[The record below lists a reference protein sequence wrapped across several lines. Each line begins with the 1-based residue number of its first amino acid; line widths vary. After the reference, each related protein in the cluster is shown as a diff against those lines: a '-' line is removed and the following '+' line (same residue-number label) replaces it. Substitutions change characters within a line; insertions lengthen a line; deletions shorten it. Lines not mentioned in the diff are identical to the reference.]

1 MNTFEKYTVKDIVN
15 LVEKNNTPDFG
26 TKNWLYQPSYF
37 ESIFKHID
45 LKNNKDKL
53 FIELGV
59 FAQHTLSLIN
69 LNTEDIKVYGFDT
82 FTGLPESWESKDGV
96 LLYEE
101 NSFEIPAPP
110 NTEKNEFIQGNV
122 EDTLLNFLNEKNTKI
137 KFVHLDLDLYN
148 ATKYS
153 LECIYDWL
161 DDESILVLDDVHNF
175 PHWEEFAIKA
185 LADTL
190 DLDKFNV
197 EPIATC
203 GWEDGWSSLAIKL
216 TRKLNIKKNKSTESK
231 SATSPSLLK
240 SSPNSKVTIITGLWD
255 LGRGQLDGW
264 AKRDFIEYKRRFF
277 ELLEADAQMAI
288 WIPKELEQEVL
299 DIRGDKPTKIFI
311 KENKDFET
319 WNPFFTEIQNIRTSV
334 KWKSQA
340 GWLEN
345 SPQAELKFY
354 NAMMMCKM
362 FMVND
367 TAIINPFDSEYF
379 YWIDGGLTSTVDK
392 GYFIKDR
399 VLDNLENFTKS
410 TGKFTF
416 IQYPYDSNTEIHG
429 FEREALAE
437 YCAVDFVD
445 RVSRGG
451 FFGGKKEQVHQMN
464 ALYYG
469 YLEDTLKAGYMG
481 ADECLFTILSYRH
494 KDLIDNFEIE
504 GNGLVWPFFENLKKY
519 SEVKVGENTSRS
531 EVALYVLT
539 YNSPKQFKTL
549 IESFEAYDLDYLNKT
564 KKFLLNN
571 STDNGTTREYEE
583 LCEKYNFE
591 HIKKD
596 NIGICGG
603 RQFIAE
609 HFDEEV
615 DADYYMFFEDDMFF
629 YNGED
634 IQCKNGF
641 IRKIKNLFSKSLE
654 IIQKEK
660 YDFLKLNFTEFFGDN
675 QKQWSWH
682 NVSADKR
689 AELFPENPVKNSP
702 DVLAAPFMKFNNIK
716 SHKGLPYAS
725 GEVYY
730 CNWPQLISREGSRKV
745 FLDVKWQYPYEQ
757 TWMSY
762 AYQETL
768 KGNIKPGL
776 LLATPTQHD
785 RFEFYPGEQRRE
797 N

>member
-1 MNTFEKYTVKDIVN
+1 MNT
-15 LVEKNNTPDFG
+15 
-26 TKNWLYQPSYF
+26 
-37 ESIFKHID
+37 
-45 LKNNKDKL
+45 
-53 FIELGV
+53 
-59 FAQHTLSLIN
+59 
-69 LNTEDIKVYGFDT
+69 
-82 FTGLPESWESKDGV
+82 
-96 LLYEE
+96 
-101 NSFEIPAPP
+101 
-110 NTEKNEFIQGNV
+110 
-122 EDTLLNFLNEKNTKI
+122 
-137 KFVHLDLDLYN
+137 
-148 ATKYS
+148 
-153 LECIYDWL
+153 
-161 DDESILVLDDVHNF
+161 
-175 PHWEEFAIKA
+175 
-185 LADTL
+185 
-190 DLDKFNV
+190 
-197 EPIATC
+197 
-203 GWEDGWSSLAIKL
+203 
-216 TRKLNIKKNKSTESK
+216 
-231 SATSPSLLK
+231 
-240 SSPNSKVTIITGLWD
+240 KVTIITGLWD

-264 AKRDFIEYKRRFF
+264 SKRDFIEYKRRFF

-354 NAMMMCKM
+354 NTMMMCKM

-379 YWIDGGLTSTVDK
+379 YWIDEGLTTTVDK

-429 FEREALAE
+429 FKREALAE

-464 ALYYG
+464 TLYYG